1 MSDPHQQPLGA
12 HMSIAGGLHLAI
24 ERIQSLEGTALQI
37 FTKNQRQWKSKPLTR
52 DDITLF
58 KDRWAAWGAHPI
70 GAHDTYLINLAAPDE
85 IIRGKS
91 IGAFSEELTRTEM
104 LSIPYLITHP
114 GSSLEHG
121 REKGLATFTASLD
134 RAIEESGTEASL
146 VLLENTA
153 GQGTNLGSDF
163 DQLAWIIGRSRHPER
178 LGVCFDTCHAFGAG
192 YDLRS
197 EEGYAATFE
206 QFDRIIG
213 LSRLRFFH
221 LNDTKGGLDSRKDRH
236 EHIGKGHLGLEPF
249 RRLLNDPRFLAVPK
263 VLETPKEKDLAED
276 RENLRVLRSLIS
288 W

>member
-1 MSDPHQQPLGA
+1 MSV
-12 HMSIAGGLHLAI
+12 AGGLHLAI

-37 FTKNQRQWKSKPLTR
+37 FTKNQRQWKSKPLTT
-52 DDITLF
+52 DDIAMF
-58 KDRWAAWGAHPI
+58 KDLWATWGGHPI

-85 IIRGKS
+85 IIRQKS
-91 IGAFSEELTRTEM
+91 IVSFSEELQRTEL

-114 GSSLEHG
+114 GSSLEDG
-121 REKGLATFTASLD
+121 REKGLATFTASMD
-134 RAIEESGTEASL
+134 KAIELSGTVESL

-163 DQLAWIIGRSRHPER
+163 EQLAWIISRSRHPER

-206 QFDRIIG
+206 RFNRTIG

-221 LNDTKGGLDSRKDRH
+221 LNDTKGGLGSRKDRH

-249 RRLLNDPRFLAVPK
+249 RRILNDPRFLTVPK
-263 VLETPKEKDLAED
+263 VLETPKDKDLAED

-288 W
+288 EEGG

>member
-1 MSDPHQQPLGA
+1 MEIQAADP
-12 HMSIAGGLHLAI
+12 
-24 ERIQSLEGTALQI
+24 
-37 FTKNQRQWKSKPLTR
+37 
-52 DDITLF
+52 DDIAMF
-58 KDRWAAWGAHPI
+58 KDLWATWGGHPI

-85 IIRGKS
+85 IIRQKS
-91 IGAFSEELTRTEM
+91 IVSFSEELQRTEL

-114 GSSLEHG
+114 GSSLEDG
-121 REKGLATFTASLD
+121 REKGLATFTASMD
-134 RAIEESGTEASL
+134 KAIELSGTVESL

-163 DQLAWIIGRSRHPER
+163 EQLAWIISRSRHPER

-206 QFDRIIG
+206 RFNRTIG

-221 LNDTKGGLDSRKDRH
+221 LNDTKGGLGSRKDRH

-249 RRLLNDPRFLAVPK
+249 RRILNDPRFLTVPK
-263 VLETPKEKDLAED
+263 VLETPKDKDLAED

-288 W
+288 EEGG